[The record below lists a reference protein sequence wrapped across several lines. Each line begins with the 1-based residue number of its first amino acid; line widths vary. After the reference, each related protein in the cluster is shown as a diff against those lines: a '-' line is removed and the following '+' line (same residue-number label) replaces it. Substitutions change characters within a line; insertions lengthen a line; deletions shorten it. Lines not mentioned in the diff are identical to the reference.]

1 MTNIDARE
9 LARPVGRF
17 AIVVSRFN
25 EPVTTKL
32 LDGCQRGFIQ
42 QGVPA
47 QDVDVFHVPGALEL
61 PLLCDKLAGKDDA
74 YRAIV
79 ALGAVV
85 RGETYHFEIVSD
97 VCARGLMEVSLKHG
111 VPVIVGV
118 ITVDN
123 AQQADARSGEGDDN
137 KGFEAALGAIEMASL
152 LDAVATLDPNW
163 EPA

>member
-9 LARPVGRF
+9 YSAPAGRF
-17 AIVVSRFN
+17 AVVVSRFN

-32 LDGCQRGFIQ
+32 LEGCQRGFMQ
-42 QGVPA
+42 KGVSV

-61 PLLCDKLAGKDDA
+61 PVVCDALASKPGA
-74 YRAIV
+74 YQAIV

-97 VCARGLMEVSLKHG
+97 VSARGLMQTSIAHNI
-111 VPVIVGV
+111 PVIVGV

-123 AQQADARSGEGDDN
+123 AEQAYARCGEGDDN
-137 KGFEAALGAIEMASL
+137 KGFEAALGAVEMAAL
-152 LDAVATLDPNW
+152 LNTVGTMDFSAGSV
-163 EPA
+163 